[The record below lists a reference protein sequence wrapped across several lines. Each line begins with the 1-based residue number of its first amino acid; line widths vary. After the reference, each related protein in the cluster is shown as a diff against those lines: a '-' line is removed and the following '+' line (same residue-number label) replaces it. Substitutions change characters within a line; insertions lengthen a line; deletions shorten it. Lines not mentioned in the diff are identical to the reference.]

1 MIHITGDTHG
11 DYVRFIENNLGD
23 YNWSEDDYLIIC
35 GDFGFVFLDSYVE
48 RSYLDYMEQKPYTI
62 LFCDGN
68 HESFPLLD
76 SYPEEEWHGGRI
88 HRIRDNVFHL
98 MRGQVYEIDGKKIFT
113 MGGAYSIDK
122 EYRKLGYSYWEEE
135 LPSKEEYEE
144 ATSNLTKHNN
154 KVDIIITHT
163 APNTAI
169 DLLKDSLSKED
180 LEKSN
185 SDEGDSE
192 LRAFLERIYNE
203 VEFEKWFFGHFHCD
217 RQLNE
222 KLRAVYFDVI
232 DI

>member
-1 MIHITGDTHG
+1 MIHTTGDTHG

-23 YNWSEDDYLIIC
+23 DNWSEDDYLIIC

-48 RSYLDYMEQKPYTI
+48 RSYLNYMEQKPYTI

-76 SYPEEEWHGGRI
+76 SYPEEEWHGGRV

-113 MGGAYSIDK
+113 MGGAFSTDR
-122 EYRKLGYSYWEEE
+122 EYRKLNYSYWEEE

-144 ATSNLTKHNN
+144 AINNLAKHNN

-169 DLLKDSLSKED
+169 GLLKKSLSEQAQKN
-180 LEKSN
+180 LTIATG
-185 SDEGDSE
+185 DEQ
-192 LRAFLERIYNE
+192 LRAFLEKTYNE

-217 RQLNE
+217 RQLND
-222 KLRAVYFDVI
+222 KLRAVYYDVV

>member
-23 YNWSEDDYLIIC
+23 DNWSEDDYLIIC

-48 RSYLDYMEQKPYTI
+48 RSHLDYMRKPYTI

-68 HESFPLLD
+68 HENFPLLD
-76 SYPEEEWHGGRI
+76 SYPEEEWHGGRA
-88 HRIRDNVFHL
+88 HRIRDNIFHL

-169 DLLKDSLSKED
+169 DLLKDSLSKEA

-217 RQLNE
+217 RQLND
-222 KLRAVYFDVI
+222 KLRAVYFDVV